1 MSEMD
6 IDKKL
11 REYINIVKEKQANGV
26 LAENTAKTYIL
37 HSSNFVRWTHGDFHP
52 GERNER

>member
-11 REYINIVKEKQANGV
+11 REYINIINDKQANGI
-26 LAENTAKTYIL
+26 LAEDTAKTYIL
-37 HSSNFVRWTHGDFHP
+37 HSSNFVRWIHGDFHP